1 MLEIL
6 DQTES
11 NHDIAA
17 VDQDLRVLSELQL
30 LLIGGG
36 TGDATLC

>member
-6 DQTES
+6 NHTES
-11 NHDIAA
+11 KEDVSVI
-17 VDQDLRVLSELQL
+17 DQDLRVLSELQL
-30 LLIGGG
+30 VLIGGG

>member
-6 DQTES
+6 NHTES
-11 NHDIAA
+11 KED
-17 VDQDLRVLSELQL
+17 VSVTDQDLRVLGELQL
-30 LLIGGG
+30 VLIGGG